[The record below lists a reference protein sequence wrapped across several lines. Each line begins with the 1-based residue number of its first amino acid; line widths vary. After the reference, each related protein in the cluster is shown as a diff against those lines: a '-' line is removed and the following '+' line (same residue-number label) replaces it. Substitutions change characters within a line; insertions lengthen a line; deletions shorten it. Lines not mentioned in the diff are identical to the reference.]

1 MLLYAS
7 YISVPED
14 LERFFDSIKEQPRN
28 IDINCITKLQYD
40 YFRRQDFISL
50 NLYHFHMLVF
60 CTKIQ
65 NHPFS
70 HLNEDFFNKLSPYKD
85 KLRIGFKTVDGSW
98 MPSSLNYYTPPNKI
112 NIDIKK
118 KLIKIFRDSNII
130 ITENKSKRV
139 NRKTK
144 EVKSFITS
152 FTFE

>member
-1 MLLYAS
+1 MNYSAL
-7 YISVPED
+7 IHTEIQKKWID
-14 LERFFDSIKEQPRN
+14 KFDSIKEQPRN

-85 KLRIGFKTVDGSW
+85 NLMFHFMGYDKNFRKHV
-98 MPSSLNYYTPPNKI
+98 MKAYN
-112 NIDIKK
+112 NILLKK
-118 KLIKIFRDSNII
+118 YG
-130 ITENKSKRV
+130 
-139 NRKTK
+139 
-144 EVKSFITS
+144 
-152 FTFE
+152 